1 MYILHM
7 HVRVC
12 MCVSVYVYMCR
23 PEIDIMYF
31 PLSPYSLRQCLFNQT
46 KLTSVASCWTVC
58 SWDALPLPCEVRN
71 TGELSRSPSI
81 YGIQCLS
88 SCCVTS
94 ALTPKTFPQF
104 QSVVPDKLHQ
114 GHLRVCRNCSSSDP
128 IPTERAQGAVRTLRM
143 GSLFQLPPAA
153 LPRLQGQE
161 ECSQSTCPGLQSLK
175 GL

>member
-1 MYILHM
+1 M
-7 HVRVC
+7 
-12 MCVSVYVYMCR
+12 SVYVYVCR

-58 SWDALPLPCEVRN
+58 SWDPLPLPCEVRN

-94 ALTPKTFPQF
+94 ALTPETFPQF

-128 IPTERAQGAVRTLRM
+128 IPTERAQGAVCTLRM
-143 GSLFQLPPAA
+143 GVCFSCFQLLCHASRDKRSVLKAPVQGCRA
-153 LPRLQGQE
+153 LKVYDRQ
-161 ECSQSTCPGLQSLK
+161 CWSL
-175 GL
+175 LC